1 MENKQQP
8 KKPVKLTSRYYI
20 HPLFSNYAASKK
32 GVIINVKTRKEMKP
46 RVHSK
51 TGYYSIYIYDD
62 QLDKPKNHHWH
73 RFVYEA
79 IKGEIPEGLEID
91 HINEIKSDNRL
102 KNLELVSHQKNIEL
116 SKSKK
121 VCSKNLLTKEKRIFE
136 SLTKASLELQ
146 ILLQYSIINFKYLQ

>member
-1 MENKQQP
+1 MQ
-8 KKPVKLTSRYYI
+8 
-20 HPLFSNYAASKK
+20 
-32 GVIINVKTRKEMKP
+32 P
-46 RVHSK
+46 RVHNK

-121 VCSKNLLTKEKRIFE
+121 VCSKNLLTKEKQIFE
-136 SLTKASLELQ
+136 SLKHH
-146 ILLQYSIINFKYLQ
+146 

>member
-1 MENKQQP
+1 
-8 KKPVKLTSRYYI
+8 
-20 HPLFSNYAASKK
+20 
-32 GVIINVKTRKEMKP
+32 MKP
-46 RVHSK
+46 RVHNK

-79 IKGEIPEGLEID
+79 IKGEIPKGLEID

-121 VCSKNLLTKEKRIFE
+121 VCSKNLLTKEKQIFE